1 MATILNL
8 KNKPL
13 AAKACG
19 NCTGSSNDGKIRM
32 DRKPNQ
38 QKAS

>member
-1 MATILNL
+1 MAMILNL
-8 KNKPL
+8 KDKPL

-19 NCTGSSNDGKIRM
+19 NCTGSSNDGKLRM
-32 DRKPNQ
+32 ERKPKQ